1 MKFCLPFSNFGD
13 VSLSLCG
20 NLNSPNSSIA
30 EKFLQN
36 LVTFQDLIN
45 NPKLLEDPNLV
56 VRYDGQYYNMKAAS
70 PLIVSLMVFRRP
82 LPQVSPIFFIV

>member
-1 MKFCLPFSNFGD
+1 M
-13 VSLSLCG
+13 
-20 NLNSPNSSIA
+20 
-30 EKFLQN
+30 QN

-70 PLIVSLMVFRRP
+70 PLIISLMVFRRP
-82 LPQVSPIFFIV
+82 LPQVSAVTILFSSSNYLTFMSALSAQAMTVAGCFKIVD